1 MPAGA
6 AGFRPERKSA
16 VLLMRALTSNSQL
29 PTPNTQSPKSKV
41 QSSKVPR
48 ASRQPFTPGITS
60 NRRDVEPADLSHI
73 GDARGGHEDAHA
85 DRLRA
90 GSADGRGRFGEAP
103 SSRRERAVDDQS
115 ATGRPFDHADDA
127 RAA

>member
-1 MPAGA
+1 MPSGA

-29 PTPNTQSPKSKV
+29 PTPKV
-41 QSSKVPR
+41 QSSQFKVQGRGSRIQKSKTPR
-48 ASRQPFTPGITS
+48 ASRQLFTLGITS
-60 NRRDVEPADLSHI
+60 NRRDVEPADLSPI

-85 DRLRA
+85 DHLRA

-103 SSRRERAVDDQS
+103 SSRREHAVDDQS
-115 ATGRPFDHADDA
+115 
-127 RAA
+127 